1 MSGLYCIAT
10 QVVALDKSMAF
21 NRVWRAGKLNSYGIS
36 SQIFRLFSPFFS
48 NVQYPVVL
56 DSNSSRKDRVNAGV
70 PQGSILGPAL
80 FLLHFNDLLD
90 DVICNIAA
98 IYADDTTL

>member
-70 PQGSILGPAL
+70 PNPTL

-90 DVICNIAA
+90 DVICKIAA